1 MALRGLYLINPEQ
14 QIEHI
19 TMNNM
24 GIGRNVDEAKRL
36 LQASQF
42 VAEHGEVTLY
52 HKSHIMDWSALLE
65 PFIMEFWWHSQLCH
79 VHWCA
84 CLMCIKQVVERMY
97 ACRCALQTGSQAA
110 RASR

>member
-42 VAEHGEVTLY
+42 VAEHGEVTIIHNHHSIVWSVLY
-52 HKSHIMDWSALLE
+52 RSSSILV
-65 PFIMEFWWHSQLCH
+65 WWHSQLCH
-79 VHWCA
+79 
-84 CLMCIKQVVERMY
+84 
-97 ACRCALQTGSQAA
+97 
-110 RASR
+110 